1 MKFQLAKI
9 KQASFIAQLV
19 NSAYRGEPSRAGWTT
34 EADILEGLRTTADE
48 IKQLICAENSLIL
61 LAIDKD
67 ALVGTICVE
76 RKLLI
81 ANIGMFVVSPSLQNG
96 GIGKALLAAAEKLA
110 QQKWVLTTLQM
121 QVISIRHELI
131 AFYERRGYLRT
142 DALVDFPI
150 NPSVWQPKVA
160 HLKLAILQKPAHT

>member
-9 KQASFIAQLV
+9 KQTSFIAQLV

-34 EADILEGLRTTADE
+34 EVDILEGLRTTADE

-67 ALVGTICVE
+67 TLVGTICVE
-76 RKLLI
+76 RKLQI

-142 DALVDFPI
+142 DTLVDFPI